1 MTSIHLIRFT
11 NVYNLKWKFME
22 VHIIPKKAAL
32 HLIFSAMI
40 LTWVFIKYN
49 FMKGVYRM
57 LLSKLFRNNYI
68 KVSMNMTEGK
78 IHFITWLVSMYGPSA
93 GLRLST
99 GFSHVAALGY
109 IRGFGLYSRLW
120 VIFEVLGY
128 IWGFGLYLRLWVIFE
143 T

>member
-1 MTSIHLIRFT
+1 
-11 NVYNLKWKFME
+11 
-22 VHIIPKKAAL
+22 
-32 HLIFSAMI
+32 
-40 LTWVFIKYN
+40 
-49 FMKGVYRM
+49 M
-57 LLSKLFRNNYI
+57 LLSKLFRNNFI

-109 IRGFGLYSRLW
+109 IRGFRLYSRLW

-128 IWGFGLYLRLWVIFE
+128 IRGFGLYLGLWVIFEHLGYIRDINGLYLRLWVIFE
-143 T
+143 LSVI